1 MKKVKFDDVI
11 KDITGGNK
19 KIKTTEYLDDGILPI
34 IDQSS
39 KFISGFT
46 NEVNKVK
53 TNRKDVIIFGD
64 HTKEF
69 KYINFDFCIGADGVK
84 ILEPINELN
93 TKYLYYF
100 FQTVYLP
107 NVGYSR
113 HFKFLKETEI
123 PLPPLSQQKAIADQL
138 DKAQE
143 LVQYNEQLIEKYD
156 ELQQSLFLDMFGDP
170 VVNEKG
176 WEMVKFAKACEKI
189 LGGGTPS
196 KAKPEYYIGS
206 IPWISPKDMKT
217 SIITKGEDFI
227 NENALKNSS
236 VKIIPKNSLL
246 MVIRSGILKH
256 TLPVAINVEELTINQ
271 DMKAFV
277 PKTNIT
283 NVIFMKYFFHS
294 VSPFVLSKVRAVTAD
309 NIKFDDIKDLDYILP
324 PLSLQTEFA
333 SHIESIELQK
343 EQAKEALAK
352 SKDIFQGLLQGYFM

>member
-123 PLPPLSQQKAIADQL
+123 PLPPLSQQKAIAAQL

-170 VVNEKG
+170 VINEKG
-176 WEMVKFAKACEKI
+176 WEMVEFEDI
-189 LGGGTPS
+189 LSLKRGYDLSMSNRNLDGNIDVYGSNGILS
-196 KAKPEYYIGS
+196 KHDSYKVD
-206 IPWISPKDMKT
+206 SPI
-217 SIITKGEDFI
+217 IITGRSGTIGKVFI
-227 NENALKNSS
+227 SNDKCWPLNTTLYSYKTNENNIIYLSFLMRFFRLERFSHGVGVPTLDRNIVHKEKLPKIPLALQNDFAQ
-236 VKIIPKNSLL
+236 KI
-246 MVIRSGILKH
+246 
-256 TLPVAINVEELTINQ
+256 
-271 DMKAFV
+271 D
-277 PKTNIT
+277 
-283 NVIFMKYFFHS
+283 
-294 VSPFVLSKVRAVTAD
+294 
-309 NIKFDDIKDLDYILP
+309 
-324 PLSLQTEFA
+324 
-333 SHIESIELQK
+333 SIEIQK

-352 SKDIFQGLLQGYFM
+352 SKDIFQGLLQEHFM